1 MTSTSALLPGTTGYT
16 KTKPATVG
24 AYYVRGFR
32 RSEPDSRPA
41 LVEVVLAGDV
51 LVCNL
56 NELNTDDEPKGWWEV
71 EKLSADFEWLGPLVL
86 QSVNQRAE
94 QARRDGLYY
103 GLLPD
108 NLESHQGTWLQALE
122 RLIELE
128 APGVVGGPDD
138 RGFWEHELRAMQ
150 SMYADLQRLKALDSE
165 AS

>member
-1 MTSTSALLPGTTGYT
+1 MTATNALLTASSGWT
-16 KTKPATVG
+16 KTKPAAAG

-32 RSEPDSRPA
+32 HGEPDSRPA
-41 LVEVVLAGDV
+41 LVEVALAGEI

-56 NELNTDDEPKGWWEV
+56 NELNTDDEPAGWWEV
-71 EKLSADFEWLGPLVL
+71 EKLSAEFEWLGPLVL
-86 QSVNQRAE
+86 QSTDQRAE

-108 NLESHQGTWLQALE
+108 NLESHQGTWLQAFA

-138 RGFWEHELRAMQ
+138 RGFWEHERRAMEA
-150 SMYADLQRLKALDSE
+150 MYADLQRLKALE
-165 AS
+165 TQAN